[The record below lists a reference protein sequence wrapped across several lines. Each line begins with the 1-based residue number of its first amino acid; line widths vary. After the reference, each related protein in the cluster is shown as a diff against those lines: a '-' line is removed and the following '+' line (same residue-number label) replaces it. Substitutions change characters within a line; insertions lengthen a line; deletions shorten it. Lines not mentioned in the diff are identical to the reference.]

1 MAEINLVFCLIFFIF
16 VVEKKRIAMR
26 DSFLYLIIILS
37 VLTSCSEGMP
47 TYHIAMSQCAGGQ
60 WREKVNREMLAAQHL
75 YNVNMKVDIC
85 DAEDDTQRQIHQIDS
100 LAEAGIDLLVVA
112 PTESAPVAKAIQRVR
127 DRGIPVV
134 FFDRRATTE
143 DYTAFIGGN
152 NVETGRTVGEYVVS
166 LTRGQDK
173 VPAARPLILEVTG
186 AMSTS
191 PAQERH
197 EGFARVMREHPE
209 LDYMCCEGD
218 WTSDEACRLAKK
230 QITEGRLPAVV
241 FCHNDGMATGVYK
254 AVVETGKEGLVK
266 IIGIDGLPYEGI
278 EYVQL
283 GHQVGTYVY
292 PTHGEEV
299 VRLAVDILTGRP
311 FKRNNELQGM
321 MVTPENADI
330 IAMSSRELIKQ
341 NDHLITIHDKL
352 EANYGLY
359 NTQRKVIIGTV
370 VAIILLVIAVILT
383 GRALWQ
389 TRRTLRQRQQLN
401 EEQTIFYTDASRR
414 QLTEIFE
421 EPRDVLKAPRSQ
433 DMIFAEH
440 LNEAMRK
447 HMSNPALK
455 MEELGEE
462 LGLGRVQLYRRVKSI
477 TGLSPVELL
486 RQLRLQRA
494 YALLGSTT
502 KTIGE
507 IAYEVGFGTPAYF
520 SKCFRKQYGKYPSEV
535 RESLQQKCHNG
546 E

>member
-1 MAEINLVFCLIFFIF
+1 
-16 VVEKKRIAMR
+16 MR
-26 DSFLYLIIILS
+26 DTFLYLIILIG
-37 VLTSCSEGMP
+37 VVTSCSDNMP

-60 WREKVNREMLAAQHL
+60 WREKVNREMQAAQHL
-75 YNVNMKVDIC
+75 YNVNIQVDIY
-85 DAEDDTQRQIHQIDS
+85 DAHDDTERQIQQIDS
-100 LAEAGIDLLVVA
+100 LSSTGIDLLVVA

-127 DRGIPVV
+127 KKGIPVV
-134 FFDRRATTE
+134 FFDRRATTD

-152 NVETGRTVGEYVVS
+152 NVETGSTVGEYVVR
-166 LTRGQDK
+166 LTQEEKGR
-173 VPAARPLILEVTG
+173 ASRRPLIQEVTG

-197 EGFARVMREHPE
+197 EGFARVMSSHPE
-209 LDYMCCEGD
+209 LDYECCEGD
-218 WTSDEACRLAKK
+218 WTSDEACRLTK
-230 QITEGRLPAVV
+230 QLIAAGRVPDIV

-254 AVVETGKEGLVK
+254 AVVESGKEGLIK

-292 PTHGEEV
+292 PTHGEEIV
-299 VRLAVDILTGRP
+299 KLAVDILTGKP
-311 FKRNNELQGM
+311 FDRHTELQGM

-330 IAMSSRELIKQ
+330 IAQTSRELIKQ

-352 EANYGLY
+352 EAYYGLY
-359 NTQRKVIIGTV
+359 NTQRKVIMGTV
-370 VAIILLVIAVILT
+370 VAIVILIIAMLLT
-383 GRALWQ
+383 CRALLQ

-414 QLTEIFE
+414 QLLEIFE
-421 EPRDVLKAPRSQ
+421 PPRGEQPSPRSQ
-433 DMIFAEH
+433 DMIFAEQ

-447 HMSNPALK
+447 HISNPSLK
-455 MEELGEE
+455 MDELGEE

-494 YALLGSTT
+494 YALLGTTT

-535 RESLQQKCHNG
+535 REGLQR
-546 E
+546 EMP

>member
-1 MAEINLVFCLIFFIF
+1 
-16 VVEKKRIAMR
+16 MR
-26 DSFLYLIIILS
+26 DSFLYLILLIGL
-37 VLTSCSEGMP
+37 LTSCSEDMP

-75 YNVNMKVDIC
+75 YNVNIEVDIC
-85 DAEDDTQRQIHQIDS
+85 NAEDDTQRQIQQIDS

-127 DRGIPVV
+127 ARGIPVI
-134 FFDRRATTE
+134 FFDRRATTD

-152 NVETGRTVGEYVVS
+152 NVETGATVGEYVVG
-166 LTRGQDK
+166 LTRECERLFSR
-173 VPAARPLILEVTG
+173 RPFILEVTG

-197 EGFARVMREHPE
+197 EGFAQVMATHPE
-209 LDYMCCEGD
+209 LDYVCCEGD
-218 WTSDEACRLAKK
+218 WTSEEACRLTRK
-230 QITEGRLPAVV
+230 QIEGGRLPDVV

-254 AVVETGKEGLVK
+254 AVVETGKEGLIK
-266 IIGIDGLPYEGI
+266 IIGIDGLPHEGI

-299 VRLAVDILTGRP
+299 VRLAVDILTGKT

-330 IAMSSRELIKQ
+330 IALNSRELIKQ
-341 NDHLITIHDKL
+341 NDNLITIHDKL
-352 EANYGLY
+352 ESYFGLY

-370 VAIILLVIAVILT
+370 VAIILLVIAVLLT

-414 QLTEIFE
+414 QLTEIFK
-421 EPRDVLKAPRSQ
+421 EPRESLQTPRSQ
-433 DMIFAEH
+433 DMIFAEQ

-447 HMSNPALK
+447 HMSNPALR

-494 YALLGSTT
+494 YVLLGSTT

-535 RESLQQKCHNG
+535 REGLQTDLP
-546 E
+546 